1 MIPLPPNAGEQCY
14 SLIERLYPI
23 CRSITGDGVRETLR
37 IVRESIPLEIREV
50 PSGEQA
56 FDWTIPKE
64 WNIRDAYVIGP
75 DGRKAIDFKR
85 NNLHVLNYSRPFR
98 GRISKEELSKHL
110 FTLPEYPDWV
120 PYRTSY
126 HQENW
131 GFCLSHNDFLK
142 LGDGIYEVMIDS
154 TLEDG
159 SLTYGEYYIH
169 GRKPEEMLISCH
181 VCHPSLC
188 NDNLSGISVAVML
201 ARLLSEVKP
210 EYSYRFLFVPATI
223 GAIAWLAANK
233 DKTEAIRYALV
244 LTLLGDGGKFHYK
257 RSARGNSSMDKIVEY
272 ALKASGFSY
281 EIRDFSPYGYDE
293 RQYCSP
299 GFNLPAGC
307 LMRTPHGEFP
317 EYHTSADNLEFVR
330 PEYLHESCEVA
341 TRIVNLVDINKRYV
355 NMNPFC
361 EPQLGKRG
369 LYQQISGESQ
379 SSQKERQLSILWALN
394 QSDGSRDLVD
404 IAIRSGMPAE
414 SLHWAVKQLEQ
425 NELLKEADE
434 IPEKIIHHFRNHL

>member
-1 MIPLPPNAGEQCY
+1 MVQTPSNAGSKCY
-14 SLIERLYPI
+14 ALIERLYPF
-23 CRSITGDGVRETLR
+23 CRSITGEGVRETLR
-37 IVRESIPLEIREV
+37 MIGESIPLEIKEI
-50 PSGEQA
+50 PSGKQV

-64 WNIRDAYVIGP
+64 WNIHDAYVIDP
-75 DGRKAIDFKR
+75 DGRKVVDFKK
-85 NNLHVLNYSRPFR
+85 NNLHILNYSRPYQ
-98 GRISKEELSKHL
+98 GRVSKEELSKHL
-110 FTLPEYPDWV
+110 FTLPEHPDWI

-131 GFCLSHNDFLK
+131 GFCLSHNDFLM
-142 LGDGIYEVMIDS
+142 LGDGDYEVMINS
-154 TLEDG
+154 TLENG
-159 SLTYGEYYIH
+159 SLTYGEYYIQ
-169 GRKPEEMLISCH
+169 GKKSEEMLISCH
-181 VCHPSLC
+181 ICHPSLC

-201 ARLLSEVKP
+201 AHLLSDAKP

-233 DKTEAIRYALV
+233 HKTDAIRFGLV
-244 LTLLGDGGKFHYK
+244 MTLLGDGGKFHYK
-257 RSARGNSSMDKIVEY
+257 RSARGDSLMDKIAEY
-272 ALKASGFSY
+272 ALKSSEFPH
-281 EIRDFSPYGYDE
+281 EVRDFSPYGYDE

-317 EYHTSADNLEFVR
+317 EYHTSADNLQFVR
-330 PEYLHESCEVA
+330 PEYLQESCELA
-341 TRIVNLVDINKRYV
+341 IRIVNIVEINTRYV

-379 SSQKERQLSILWALN
+379 SDQKDRQMAILWALN

-404 IAIRSGMPAE
+404 IAERSGVPME
-414 SLHWAVKQLEQ
+414 SLYSAVKQLEQ
-425 NELLKEADE
+425 NGLLKAVD
-434 IPEKIIHHFRNHL
+434 